1 MSRTVRT
8 RACASAADQVAYAFC
23 NTSLGVDDRVDAL
36 VQLLT
41 VRPSIGALALSV
53 LLCTVSVACRSTK
66 SSRCSRRGSR
76 RLAPSRDSASPSM
89 ISDPGRSDCL
99 RTSARQA
106 RPMSGPGG
114 TSATGRY
121 DWGANCIHGVQ
132 SRCGSKCPTS
142 FPNPNA
148 QVCRRSDATRRAL
161 SGLCSVAMAMA
172 LLTTRAWF
180 EVWLE

>member
-1 MSRTVRT
+1 VSRTVRT

-99 RTSARQA
+99 RPSARQA
-106 RPMSGPGG
+106 RPMEWSRRRHKRRPLGPLVG
-114 TSATGRY
+114 TIGARTAFTACSRAAAPSARR
-121 DWGANCIHGVQ
+121 A
-132 SRCGSKCPTS
+132 SPTPTRRS
-142 FPNPNA
+142 
-148 QVCRRSDATRRAL
+148 VCRRSDATRTLRAL
-161 SGLCSVAMAMA
+161 QCCDGDGFAHHSRV
-172 LLTTRAWF
+172 
-180 EVWLE
+180 V